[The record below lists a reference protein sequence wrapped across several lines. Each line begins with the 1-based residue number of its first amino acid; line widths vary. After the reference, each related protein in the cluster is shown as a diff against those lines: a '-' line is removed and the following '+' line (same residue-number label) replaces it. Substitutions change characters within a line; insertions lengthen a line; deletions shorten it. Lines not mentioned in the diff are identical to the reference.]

1 MLRPDTNC
9 YVLKKPLCIT
19 LGRKIE
25 SEENSSRLQTLYV
38 QTIKPRAVKHWKK
51 VEKKVSR
58 SQSLKI

>member
-1 MLRPDTNC
+1 MLCPDTNC

-51 VEKKVSR
+51 VEKRFPEAKV
-58 SQSLKI
+58 